1 MSFRVMMH
9 AAHHLFCMLASFTI
23 PDLCSP
29 FKASLCACFCAE
41 AVQCFASDLHH
52 PFTLHKAQP
61 VLNSVSLA

>member
-29 FKASLCACFCAE
+29 FKASLCACF
-41 AVQCFASDLHH
+41 VQKLFNALPLICITLSL
-52 PFTLHKAQP
+52 FTRH
-61 VLNSVSLA
+61 VLYSMLSL